1 MKIKLLS
8 AAVFAVAIS
17 GCSND
22 SDSVASDSGPAFGE
36 ALYSADITETEYGIP
51 HINAEDWG
59 SLGYGYGYHYAT
71 QNLCVLMEEVV
82 RANGESARYLDGDIS
97 EDFVYRFYNSD
108 ANIQSNF
115 IDKLDQD
122 TLDLMDGYTLGI
134 NRYIEDT
141 GIDNIAG
148 SCQGEPWVR
157 PLNQLDNYKALHKL
171 LVNASTAR
179 VTEFISAVNGPT
191 ESVSKVEA
199 GMAEQFQQIALNIDA
214 FKMPEAE
221 EVGSNAYALGGNVT
235 ENGSGLLL
243 GNPHFPWS
251 GRLRWY
257 MAHLTIDGEYDVM
270 GASLHG
276 FPLINIGFNKDIA
289 WTHTVSTGRRF
300 SFFELQLNPENPM
313 QYVYGQDDTGADIYR
328 DITTEQVSAERVAAD
343 GSIETVDKTLYF
355 SHYGPI
361 LDLGGVSPFLGGWP
375 ALGDSVFAIGDVN
388 LYNPWSFDTWRS
400 MGQAENLD
408 QVTEAAAKMGN
419 PWTNTIAVDRD
430 GNAMYGDITTRPGI
444 TQWHFDNCV
453 RGLAAP
459 SLTDQGFP
467 TLDGSDPSCEWSTD
481 EDSVAE
487 GVMGFSQLPVLQNKD
502 YTANSNDSYWL
513 SNPDSLLTGFSPII
527 GDEEVEQT
535 TRTRLAFV
543 QLQDRLDDNDGLTG
557 GDKFTNENVRDIM
570 FGSRNHAA
578 ELTLD
583 GILEVCD
590 NTTASDWGSDA
601 ADAQQACQI
610 MADWDRE
617 SDVDSVG
624 HAIFLGLW
632 DNLDRGEGFWQNA
645 FDPAF
650 PVTTPNTMN
659 SSDAT
664 VIDNTRAALLA
675 SIAELNQ
682 AGIPLDRPWGE
693 VQYTERN
700 GEKIAI
706 HGSTGVGY
714 SRISSQLVDGEGY
727 SNILSGNSYMQVV
740 GFDSS
745 DCPDANALL
754 AYSQSVNEDSPYSDD
769 QTKLY
774 SAKQWVDMPF
784 CASDIEAQQIGE
796 TMTLSN

>member
-1 MKIKLLS
+1 MKMKLLS
-8 AAVFAVAIS
+8 AAVFAVALS

-22 SDSVASDSGPAFGE
+22 SDSDVNDSAPEFGT
-36 ALYSADITETEYGIP
+36 ALYSADITETEHGIP

-59 SLGYGYGYHYAT
+59 SLGYGYGYQYAK

-82 RANGESARYLDGDIS
+82 RANGESARYLDGNIN
-97 EDFVYRFYNSD
+97 EDFVYRYYNSD
-108 ANIQSNF
+108 TNIQSNF

-122 TLDLMDGYTLGI
+122 ARDVMDGYTLGI

-141 GIDNIAG
+141 GVDNIAG

-171 LVNASTAR
+171 LIRASTGPLAP
-179 VTEFISAVNGPT
+179 FISAVNGPA
-191 ESVSKVEA
+191 ESVA
-199 GMAEQFQQIALNIDA
+199 NAPMADLFQQLALNTDA
-214 FKMPEAE
+214 FDMPKPEQM
-221 EVGSNAYALGGNVT
+221 GSNAYALGGNVT

-300 SFFELQLNPENPM
+300 SFFELQLNPDNPM
-313 QYVYGQDDTGADIYR
+313 QYVYGQDDAGADIYR
-328 DITTEQVSAERVAAD
+328 DITSEQVTAEQVRDD
-343 GSIETVDKTLYF
+343 GSIETVEKTLYF

-361 LDLGGVSPFLGGWP
+361 VDLGGVSDLLEGWP
-375 ALGDSVFAIGDVN
+375 TILKSVFTVRDVN
-388 LYNPWSFDTWRS
+388 LYNTWGFDTWRG

-408 QVTEAAAKMGN
+408 EVTEAAAKMGN
-419 PWTNTIAVDRD
+419 PWTNTIAVDRE
-430 GNAMYGDITTRPGI
+430 GNSMYGDISTRPGI

-453 RGLAAP
+453 KGLAAP
-459 SLTDQGFP
+459 SLTDEGYP
-467 TLDGSDPSCEWSTD
+467 TLDGSDPSCEWATD
-481 EDSVAE
+481 ADSPAD
-487 GVMGFSQLPVLQNKD
+487 GVMGVSQLPVLQNRD
-502 YTANSNDSYWL
+502 YAANSNDSYWL

-527 GDEEVEQT
+527 GNEEVEQS

-543 QLQDRLDDNDGLTG
+543 QLQDRLDDNDGLAG

-578 ELTLD
+578 ELILD
-583 GILEVCD
+583 GVLDVCA
-590 NTTASDWGSDA
+590 NTTSADWGSEA
-601 ADAQQACQI
+601 ADAEHACQI
-610 MADWDRE
+610 LDDWDRE

-624 HAIFLGLW
+624 HALFIGLW
-632 DNLDRGEGFWQNA
+632 AELDREAGFWQND
-645 FDPAF
+645 FDPAY

-659 SSDAT
+659 SGDAT
-664 VIDNTRAALLA
+664 VIANTRAALLA
-675 SIAELNQ
+675 SVAELNQ

-693 VQYTERN
+693 VQYSERN
-700 GEKIAI
+700 GDKIAI
-706 HGSTGVGY
+706 HGSNGVGF
-714 SRISSQLVDGEGY
+714 SVIISDLIDGEGY
-727 SNILSGNSYMQVV
+727 SNIEHGNSYMQVV

-754 AYSQSVNEDSPYSDD
+754 SYSQSVNEDSPYFDD
-769 QTKLY
+769 QTKMY